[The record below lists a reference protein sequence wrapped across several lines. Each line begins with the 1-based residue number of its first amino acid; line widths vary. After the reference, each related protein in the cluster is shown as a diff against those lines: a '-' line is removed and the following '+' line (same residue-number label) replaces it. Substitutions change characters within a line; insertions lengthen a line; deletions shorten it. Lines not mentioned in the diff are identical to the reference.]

1 MDSHTLIQA
10 LIYLGSAAL
19 IVPIAVR
26 LGLGSVLGYLIAGC
40 IIGPWGLR
48 LVTDAESIL
57 HFAEI
62 GVVLMLFIIGLEL
75 DPQRLWKLR
84 AAVFGGGALQMVI
97 CGGLLG
103 LFCMLLGLR
112 WQVAELIG
120 MTLALSSTAIAMQ
133 AMNERNLMM
142 TQMGRSAFA
151 VLLFQDIAAIPLVAM
166 IPLLAASSASTT
178 MGAFALSALK
188 VAGALV
194 LVVLLALAVGGALL
208 FAHNEISGNGRP
220 GTEVTVSIPQGSG
233 VSVIAQ
239 KLKDAGVIRS
249 AYLFRWY
256 VGQKGAASKLQYGDF
271 TLQKSACSYDAIIA
285 VLSTYAK
292 AETVRVTVPE
302 GTTAI
307 AIAQKMEAAGLCSAE
322 DFLKEANEGDFS
334 EYTFW
339 QYVPDDA
346 DAPDRFMKCEGY
358 LFPETYEFLKD
369 DTVHNYVATFYAQF
383 DAQITDEMYAEL
395 KKQDMTLPQLITLA
409 SFVQEEAGNSQDSNV
424 AQVFR
429 NRLAADSPYPRL
441 QSNTSS
447 YIQSDSDNNY
457 LWNWVAPY
465 YGGWDH
471 IPENIVA
478 AYDTYSCKG
487 LPAGPISNPGIAAI
501 RAALAPQPN
510 EEAKDAYFF
519 VTDLKGSYYYA
530 RTLSEHNANCQKAA
544 QVNKTVNT
552 EK

>member
-1 MDSHTLIQA
+1 MAQKSSH
-10 LIYLGSAAL
+10 AARKKGG
-19 IVPIAVR
+19 V
-26 LGLGSVLGYLIAGC
+26 
-40 IIGPWGLR
+40 WK
-48 LVTDAESIL
+48 IL
-57 HFAEI
+57 
-62 GVVLMLFIIGLEL
+62 
-75 DPQRLWKLR
+75 
-84 AAVFGGGALQMVI
+84 
-97 CGGLLG
+97 
-103 LFCMLLGLR
+103 
-112 WQVAELIG
+112 
-120 MTLALSSTAIAMQ
+120 
-133 AMNERNLMM
+133 
-142 TQMGRSAFA
+142 
-151 VLLFQDIAAIPLVAM
+151 
-166 IPLLAASSASTT
+166 
-178 MGAFALSALK
+178 
-188 VAGALV
+188 

-208 FAHNEISGNGRP
+208 FARNEISGNGRP
-220 GTEVTVSIPQGSG
+220 GAEVTVSIPQGSG
-233 VSVIAQ
+233 VSAIAQ

-292 AETVRVTVPE
+292 AETVRVTIPE

-334 EYTFW
+334 KYTFW
-339 QYVPDDA
+339 QYVPDDV

-358 LFPETYEFLKD
+358 LFPDTYEFLKD

-383 DAQITDEMYAEL
+383 DAQITEEMYAEL
-395 KKQDMTLPQLITLA
+395 KKQDMTLPELITLA

-429 NRLAADSPYPRL
+429 NRLADGSPYPRL

-447 YIQSDSDNNY
+447 HIQSDDDNNY

-465 YGGWDH
+465 YGGWDK

-478 AYDTYSCKG
+478 AYDTYGCTG
-487 LPAGPISNPGIAAI
+487 LPAGPISNPGLAAI
-501 RAALAPQPN
+501 KAALTPEPD
-510 EEAKDAYFF
+510 EAAKNAYFF

-530 RTLSEHNANCQKAA
+530 HTLSEHNANCKTAA
-544 QVNKTVNT
+544 AVNRSMNT

>member
-1 MDSHTLIQA
+1 MAQKHSH
-10 LIYLGSAAL
+10 AA
-19 IVPIAVR
+19 R
-26 LGLGSVLGYLIAGC
+26 
-40 IIGPWGLR
+40 
-48 LVTDAESIL
+48 
-57 HFAEI
+57 
-62 GVVLMLFIIGLEL
+62 
-75 DPQRLWKLR
+75 KK
-84 AAVFGGGALQMVI
+84 GGAWKIL
-97 CGGLLG
+97 
-103 LFCMLLGLR
+103 
-112 WQVAELIG
+112 
-120 MTLALSSTAIAMQ
+120 
-133 AMNERNLMM
+133 
-142 TQMGRSAFA
+142 
-151 VLLFQDIAAIPLVAM
+151 
-166 IPLLAASSASTT
+166 
-178 MGAFALSALK
+178 
-188 VAGALV
+188 LV
-194 LVVLLALAVGGALL
+194 LVVLLALAAGAALL
-208 FAHNEISGNGRP
+208 FARSEINGRTTDAEP
-220 GTEVTVSIPQGSG
+220 VTVSIQQGSG
-233 VSVIAQ
+233 VSAIAQ

-256 VGQKGAASKLQYGDF
+256 VGQKGTAAKLQYGDF
-271 TLQKSACSYDAIIA
+271 ALTPGTGYDDLITA
-285 VLSTYAK
+285 LSTYAK
-292 AETVRVTVPE
+292 AETVRVTIPE

-395 KKQDMTLPQLITLA
+395 KKQDMTLPELITLA

-429 NRLAADSPYPRL
+429 NRLAEGSPYPRL

-447 YIQSDSDNNY
+447 HIQSDADNNY

-465 YGGWDH
+465 YGGWDN

-487 LPAGPISNPGIAAI
+487 LPAGPISNPGLAAI
-501 RAALAPQPN
+501 QAALDPQPD
-510 EEAKDAYFF
+510 EDAKDAYFF
-519 VTDLKGSYYYA
+519 VTDLKGNYYYA
-530 RTLSEHNANCQKAA
+530 RTLSEHNANCQTAA
-544 QVNKTVNT
+544 DVNKTVG
-552 EK
+552 

>member
-1 MDSHTLIQA
+1 MAHNDTH
-10 LIYLGSAAL
+10 AA
-19 IVPIAVR
+19 R
-26 LGLGSVLGYLIAGC
+26 
-40 IIGPWGLR
+40 
-48 LVTDAESIL
+48 
-57 HFAEI
+57 
-62 GVVLMLFIIGLEL
+62 
-75 DPQRLWKLR
+75 KK
-84 AAVFGGGALQMVI
+84 GGAGKIL
-97 CGGLLG
+97 
-103 LFCMLLGLR
+103 
-112 WQVAELIG
+112 
-120 MTLALSSTAIAMQ
+120 
-133 AMNERNLMM
+133 
-142 TQMGRSAFA
+142 
-151 VLLFQDIAAIPLVAM
+151 
-166 IPLLAASSASTT
+166 
-178 MGAFALSALK
+178 
-188 VAGALV
+188 
-194 LVVLLALAVGGALL
+194 LVVLLLILLAAGAAVL
-208 FAHNEISGNGRP
+208 FARSEIHGSSKP
-220 GTEVTVSIPQGSG
+220 GTAVTVSIQQGSG
-233 VSVIAQ
+233 VATIAN
-239 KLKDAGVIRS
+239 KLKDVGVIRS

-256 VGQKGAASKLQYGDF
+256 VGEKGAAAKLQYGDF
-271 TLQKSACSYDAIIA
+271 ELTTGSSYDALIST
-285 VLSTYAK
+285 LSQYAK
-292 AETVRVTVPE
+292 AETVRVTIPE

-465 YGGWDH
+465 YGGWDN

-530 RTLSEHNANCQKAA
+530 RTLSEHSANCQKAA

>member
-1 MDSHTLIQA
+1 MAQKHSH
-10 LIYLGSAAL
+10 AA
-19 IVPIAVR
+19 R
-26 LGLGSVLGYLIAGC
+26 
-40 IIGPWGLR
+40 
-48 LVTDAESIL
+48 
-57 HFAEI
+57 
-62 GVVLMLFIIGLEL
+62 
-75 DPQRLWKLR
+75 KK
-84 AAVFGGGALQMVI
+84 GGAWKIL
-97 CGGLLG
+97 
-103 LFCMLLGLR
+103 
-112 WQVAELIG
+112 
-120 MTLALSSTAIAMQ
+120 
-133 AMNERNLMM
+133 
-142 TQMGRSAFA
+142 
-151 VLLFQDIAAIPLVAM
+151 
-166 IPLLAASSASTT
+166 
-178 MGAFALSALK
+178 
-188 VAGALV
+188 LV
-194 LVVLLALAVGGALL
+194 LVVLLVLAAGAALL
-208 FAHNEISGNGRP
+208 FARSEINGRTTDAEP
-220 GTEVTVSIPQGSG
+220 VTVSIQQGSG
-233 VSVIAQ
+233 VSAIAQ

-256 VGQKGAASKLQYGDF
+256 VGQKGTAAKLQYGDF
-271 TLQKSACSYDAIIA
+271 ALTPGTGYDDLIA
-285 VLSTYAK
+285 ALSTYAK
-292 AETVRVTVPE
+292 AETVRVTIPE

-307 AIAQKMEAAGLCSAE
+307 AIARKMEEAGLCSAE

-395 KKQDMTLPQLITLA
+395 KKQDMTLPELITLA

-429 NRLAADSPYPRL
+429 NRLAEGSPYPRL

-447 YIQSDSDNNY
+447 HIQSDADNNY

-465 YGGWDH
+465 YGGWDN

-487 LPAGPISNPGIAAI
+487 LPAGPISNPGLAAI
-501 RAALAPQPN
+501 QAALDPQPD
-510 EEAKDAYFF
+510 EDAKDAYFF
-519 VTDLKGSYYYA
+519 VTDLKGNYYYA

-544 QVNKTVNT
+544 EVNKSV
-552 EK
+552 KG

>member
-1 MDSHTLIQA
+1 MAHKERHTA
-10 LIYLGSAAL
+10 S
-19 IVPIAVR
+19 
-26 LGLGSVLGYLIAGC
+26 
-40 IIGPWGLR
+40 
-48 LVTDAESIL
+48 
-57 HFAEI
+57 
-62 GVVLMLFIIGLEL
+62 
-75 DPQRLWKLR
+75 KKK
-84 AAVFGGGALQMVI
+84 GGAVKI
-97 CGGLLG
+97 
-103 LFCMLLGLR
+103 
-112 WQVAELIG
+112 
-120 MTLALSSTAIAMQ
+120 
-133 AMNERNLMM
+133 
-142 TQMGRSAFA
+142 
-151 VLLFQDIAAIPLVAM
+151 
-166 IPLLAASSASTT
+166 LLA
-178 MGAFALSALK
+178 
-188 VAGALV
+188 
-194 LVVLLALAVGGALL
+194 VVLLLVLAAGAAVL
-208 FAHNEISGNGRP
+208 FARSEIHGNGKP

-233 VSVIAQ
+233 VAAIAQ
-239 KLKDAGVIRS
+239 ELKDAGVIRS

-256 VGQKGAASKLQYGDF
+256 VGHKGAAAKLQYGDF
-271 TLQKSACSYDAIIA
+271 ALTTGSAYDDIISA
-285 VLSTYAK
+285 LSTYAK
-292 AETVRVTVPE
+292 AETVRITIPE

-307 AIAQKMEAAGLCSAE
+307 AIARKMEDAGLCSAE

-334 EYTFW
+334 AYTFW
-339 QYVPDDA
+339 QYVPEDK

-395 KKQDMTLPQLITLA
+395 KRQDMTLPQLITLA

-447 YIQSDSDNNY
+447 HIQSDDDNNY

-465 YGGWDH
+465 YGGWDN

-530 RTLSEHNANCQKAA
+530 RTLSEHSANCQKAA

>member
-1 MDSHTLIQA
+1 MAHKERHTA
-10 LIYLGSAAL
+10 
-19 IVPIAVR
+19 P
-26 LGLGSVLGYLIAGC
+26 
-40 IIGPWGLR
+40 
-48 LVTDAESIL
+48 
-57 HFAEI
+57 
-62 GVVLMLFIIGLEL
+62 
-75 DPQRLWKLR
+75 KKK
-84 AAVFGGGALQMVI
+84 GGAVKI
-97 CGGLLG
+97 
-103 LFCMLLGLR
+103 
-112 WQVAELIG
+112 
-120 MTLALSSTAIAMQ
+120 
-133 AMNERNLMM
+133 
-142 TQMGRSAFA
+142 
-151 VLLFQDIAAIPLVAM
+151 
-166 IPLLAASSASTT
+166 LLA
-178 MGAFALSALK
+178 
-188 VAGALV
+188 
-194 LVVLLALAVGGALL
+194 VVLLLVLAAGAAGV
-208 FAHNEISGNGRP
+208 FAYNEIHGNGKP

-233 VSVIAQ
+233 VAAIAQ
-239 KLKDAGVIRS
+239 ELKDAGVIRS

-256 VGQKGAASKLQYGDF
+256 VGHKGAAAKLQYGDF
-271 TLQKSACSYDAIIA
+271 TLQTGANAYDAIIA
-285 VLSTYAK
+285 VLSQYAK
-292 AETVRVTVPE
+292 AETVRITIPE

-383 DAQITDEMYAEL
+383 DAQSTDEMYAEL
-395 KKQDMTLPQLITLA
+395 KKQDMTLPELITLA

-429 NRLAADSPYPRL
+429 NRLAEGSPYPRL

-447 YIQSDSDNNY
+447 YIQSDADNNY

-465 YGGWDH
+465 YGGWDS

-487 LPAGPISNPGIAAI
+487 LPAGPISNPGLAAI
-501 RAALAPQPN
+501 QAALDPQPD
-510 EEAKDAYFF
+510 EDAKDAYFF
-519 VTDLKGSYYYA
+519 VTDLKGNYYYA

-544 QVNKTVNT
+544 EVNKSV
-552 EK
+552 KG

>member
-1 MDSHTLIQA
+1 MAHKERHTA
-10 LIYLGSAAL
+10 S
-19 IVPIAVR
+19 
-26 LGLGSVLGYLIAGC
+26 
-40 IIGPWGLR
+40 
-48 LVTDAESIL
+48 
-57 HFAEI
+57 
-62 GVVLMLFIIGLEL
+62 
-75 DPQRLWKLR
+75 KKK
-84 AAVFGGGALQMVI
+84 GGAVKI
-97 CGGLLG
+97 
-103 LFCMLLGLR
+103 
-112 WQVAELIG
+112 
-120 MTLALSSTAIAMQ
+120 
-133 AMNERNLMM
+133 
-142 TQMGRSAFA
+142 
-151 VLLFQDIAAIPLVAM
+151 
-166 IPLLAASSASTT
+166 LLA
-178 MGAFALSALK
+178 
-188 VAGALV
+188 
-194 LVVLLALAVGGALL
+194 VVLLLVLAAGAAGV
-208 FAHNEISGNGRP
+208 FAYNEIHGNGKP

-233 VSVIAQ
+233 VASIANR
-239 KLKDAGVIRS
+239 LKEAGVIRS
-249 AYLFRWY
+249 TYLFRWY
-256 VGQKGAASKLQYGDF
+256 VGHKGAAAKLQYGDF
-271 TLQKSACSYDAIIA
+271 ALTTGSDYDDIIA
-285 VLSTYAK
+285 ALSTYAK
-292 AETVRVTVPE
+292 ADTVRITIPE

-307 AIAQKMEAAGLCSAE
+307 AIARKMEDAGLCSAE

-465 YGGWDH
+465 YGGWDN

-501 RAALAPQPN
+501 KAALDPQPN

-530 RTLSEHNANCQKAA
+530 RTLSEHSANCQKAA

>member
-1 MDSHTLIQA
+1 MAQKHSH
-10 LIYLGSAAL
+10 AA
-19 IVPIAVR
+19 R
-26 LGLGSVLGYLIAGC
+26 
-40 IIGPWGLR
+40 
-48 LVTDAESIL
+48 
-57 HFAEI
+57 
-62 GVVLMLFIIGLEL
+62 
-75 DPQRLWKLR
+75 KK
-84 AAVFGGGALQMVI
+84 GGAWKIL
-97 CGGLLG
+97 
-103 LFCMLLGLR
+103 
-112 WQVAELIG
+112 
-120 MTLALSSTAIAMQ
+120 
-133 AMNERNLMM
+133 
-142 TQMGRSAFA
+142 
-151 VLLFQDIAAIPLVAM
+151 
-166 IPLLAASSASTT
+166 
-178 MGAFALSALK
+178 
-188 VAGALV
+188 LV
-194 LVVLLALAVGGALL
+194 LVVLLALAAGAALL
-208 FAHNEISGNGRP
+208 FARSEINGRTTDAEP
-220 GTEVTVSIPQGSG
+220 VTVSIQQGSG
-233 VSVIAQ
+233 VSAIAQ

-256 VGQKGAASKLQYGDF
+256 VGQKGTAAKLQYGDF
-271 TLQKSACSYDAIIA
+271 ALTPGTGYDDLITA
-285 VLSTYAK
+285 LSTYAK
-292 AETVRVTVPE
+292 AETVRVTIPE

-395 KKQDMTLPQLITLA
+395 KKQEMTLPELITLA

-429 NRLAADSPYPRL
+429 NRLAEGSPYPRL

-447 YIQSDSDNNY
+447 YIQSDADNNY

-465 YGGWDH
+465 YGGWDN

-487 LPAGPISNPGIAAI
+487 LPAGPISNPGLAAI
-501 RAALAPQPN
+501 QAALDPQPD
-510 EEAKDAYFF
+510 EDAKDAYFF
-519 VTDLKGSYYYA
+519 VTDLKGNYYYA
-530 RTLSEHNANCQKAA
+530 RTLSEHNANCQTAA
-544 QVNKTVNT
+544 EVNKSV
-552 EK
+552 KG

>member
-1 MDSHTLIQA
+1 MAQKHSH
-10 LIYLGSAAL
+10 AA
-19 IVPIAVR
+19 R
-26 LGLGSVLGYLIAGC
+26 
-40 IIGPWGLR
+40 
-48 LVTDAESIL
+48 
-57 HFAEI
+57 
-62 GVVLMLFIIGLEL
+62 
-75 DPQRLWKLR
+75 KK
-84 AAVFGGGALQMVI
+84 GGAWKIL
-97 CGGLLG
+97 
-103 LFCMLLGLR
+103 
-112 WQVAELIG
+112 
-120 MTLALSSTAIAMQ
+120 
-133 AMNERNLMM
+133 
-142 TQMGRSAFA
+142 
-151 VLLFQDIAAIPLVAM
+151 
-166 IPLLAASSASTT
+166 
-178 MGAFALSALK
+178 
-188 VAGALV
+188 LV
-194 LVVLLALAVGGALL
+194 LVVLLALAAGAALL
-208 FAHNEISGNGRP
+208 FARSEINGRTTDAEP
-220 GTEVTVSIPQGSG
+220 VTVSIQQGSG
-233 VSVIAQ
+233 VSAIAQ

-256 VGQKGAASKLQYGDF
+256 VGQKGTAAKLQYGDF
-271 TLQKSACSYDAIIA
+271 ALTPGTGYDDLIA
-285 VLSTYAK
+285 ALSTYAK
-292 AETVRVTVPE
+292 AETVRVTIPE

-395 KKQDMTLPQLITLA
+395 KKQDMTLPELITLA

-429 NRLAADSPYPRL
+429 NRLAEGSPYPRL

-447 YIQSDSDNNY
+447 HIQSDADNNY

-465 YGGWDH
+465 YGGWDN

-487 LPAGPISNPGIAAI
+487 LPAGPISNPGLAAI
-501 RAALAPQPN
+501 QAALDPQPD
-510 EEAKDAYFF
+510 EDAKDAYFF

-530 RTLSEHNANCQKAA
+530 RTLSEHSANCQKAA
-544 QVNKTVNT
+544 QVNKTVG
-552 EK
+552 

>member
-1 MDSHTLIQA
+1 MAQKHSH
-10 LIYLGSAAL
+10 AA
-19 IVPIAVR
+19 R
-26 LGLGSVLGYLIAGC
+26 
-40 IIGPWGLR
+40 
-48 LVTDAESIL
+48 
-57 HFAEI
+57 
-62 GVVLMLFIIGLEL
+62 
-75 DPQRLWKLR
+75 KK
-84 AAVFGGGALQMVI
+84 GGAWKIL
-97 CGGLLG
+97 
-103 LFCMLLGLR
+103 
-112 WQVAELIG
+112 
-120 MTLALSSTAIAMQ
+120 
-133 AMNERNLMM
+133 
-142 TQMGRSAFA
+142 
-151 VLLFQDIAAIPLVAM
+151 
-166 IPLLAASSASTT
+166 
-178 MGAFALSALK
+178 
-188 VAGALV
+188 LV
-194 LVVLLALAVGGALL
+194 LVVLLVLAAGAALL
-208 FAHNEISGNGRP
+208 FARSEINGRTTDAEP
-220 GTEVTVSIPQGSG
+220 VTVSIQQGSG
-233 VSVIAQ
+233 VSTIAQ

-256 VGQKGAASKLQYGDF
+256 VGQKGTAAKLQYGDF
-271 TLQKSACSYDAIIA
+271 ALTPGTGYDDLITA
-285 VLSTYAK
+285 LSTYAK
-292 AETVRVTVPE
+292 AETVRVTIPE

-383 DAQITDEMYAEL
+383 DAQITDAMYAKL
-395 KKQDMTLPQLITLA
+395 KEQGMTLNELVTLA

-429 NRLAADSPYPRL
+429 NRLAEGSPYPRL

-447 YIQSDSDNNY
+447 HIQSDADNNY

-465 YGGWDH
+465 YGGWDN

-487 LPAGPISNPGIAAI
+487 LPAGPISNPGLAAI
-501 RAALAPQPN
+501 QAALDPQPD
-510 EEAKDAYFF
+510 EDAKDAYFF
-519 VTDLKGSYYYA
+519 VTDLKGNYYYA

-544 QVNKTVNT
+544 EVNKSV
-552 EK
+552 KG